1 MHFSLIRI
9 TTPKVPDTRGADDA
23 LLAIRFALAELGYQT
38 EIITAG
44 EKARGRVIA
53 FGANYDPEG
62 RWVKLP
68 PDSILINLEQLRSAG
83 YPWLR
88 DNRYLEILRR
98 HEVWDFSRTNVD
110 YLAGQGVQAAFLP
123 LVYVPQMSR
132 LAPCPA
138 PDVDVLFYG
147 TMTRRRRHIIEQL
160 RDLGLKVL
168 CLESCYGQKR
178 DQALYRSALLINIH
192 HSLPA
197 ELEIVRLGYALAN
210 ARAVVSELDEETGFY
225 PELKDACLFQPYQR
239 LAEAAASLARDRAQL
254 ARQAARGFEIFSS
267 LKLKDYLAQLL
278 GYRIPAS
285 QRPPQRPPRPLHLRL
300 GSGPLFLSSALN
312 VDPDE
317 RQKPDL
323 RASLDEPAA
332 LKGRRLTERFGE
344 IELADGSF
352 QLISLPEGVLASVK
366 DPDALMSRCLELLA
380 EGGRLIVT
388 VPYDLS
394 LEAAGFSRA
403 FNERSFHRYG
413 PRPAPD
419 LGWSE
424 AAFELKEM
432 SFILSDYGLALAG
445 RGLDLE
451 RLKTRPRAVARLRA
465 VLVKRALSPE
475 DKTALAAAGRGI
487 YTGVQGLWLSFADI
501 KEEEIDRVRQPHIP
515 GPWALRLAL
524 ARLMFRRLR
533 YRFMAL
539 AHWGRH
545 ERYEDKMK
553 KTEAESRRLKRF
565 LSLGRS

>member
-9 TTPKVPDTRGADDA
+9 RTPKVPDTRGADDA

-38 EIITAG
+38 EIIAAG

-68 PDSILINLEQLRSAG
+68 TDSIIINLEQLRSTG

-88 DNRYLEILRR
+88 DSRYLDILRC

-147 TMTRRRRHIIEQL
+147 TMTRRRHIIIEQL
-160 RDLGLKVL
+160 RGLGLKVL
-168 CLESCYGQKR
+168 CLGSCYGQKR
-178 DQALYRSALLINIH
+178 DQAIYRSAMLINIH

-197 ELEIVRLGYALAN
+197 ELEIVRLGYVLAN
-210 ARAVVSELDEETGFY
+210 SRAVVSELDEETSYY
-225 PELKDACLFQPYQR
+225 PELKDACLFRPYQE
-239 LAEAAASLARDRAQL
+239 LVEAAAYLARNRAQL
-254 ARQAARGFEIFSS
+254 ARQAALGFEIFSS

-278 GYRIPAS
+278 GCRIPVY
-285 QRPPQRPPRPLHLRL
+285 QPPPQTPPRPLHLRL

-323 RASLDEPAA
+323 TASLDEPAT

-344 IELADGSF
+344 IEIADGSF
-352 QLISLPEGVLASVK
+352 QIISLPEGVLASAK
-366 DPDALMSRCLELLA
+366 DPDALMSRCLDLLA

-394 LEAAGFSRA
+394 LEAAGSGRA
-403 FNERSFHRYG
+403 FNELSFRRYG
-413 PRPAPD
+413 PRPAPG

-445 RGLDLE
+445 RGLDLDQ
-451 RLKTRPRAVARLRA
+451 LKTRPRAVARLRA
-465 VLVKRALSPE
+465 VLVKRCLSPE
-475 DKTALAAAGRGI
+475 DETALTAAGRGI
-487 YTGVQGLWLSFADI
+487 YTGVQSPWLSFTDI
-501 KEEEIDRVRQPHIP
+501 EEEEIDRVRQPHIP
-515 GPWALRLAL
+515 GPWALRLTL
-524 ARLMFRRLR
+524 ARLIFRCLR
-533 YRFMAL
+533 YRFLAL
-539 AHWGRH
+539 TKLGRH
-545 ERYEDKMK
+545 ERYEDKLRR
-553 KTEAESRRLKRF
+553 TEAESRRLRCF
-565 LSLGRS
+565 LSLGRN